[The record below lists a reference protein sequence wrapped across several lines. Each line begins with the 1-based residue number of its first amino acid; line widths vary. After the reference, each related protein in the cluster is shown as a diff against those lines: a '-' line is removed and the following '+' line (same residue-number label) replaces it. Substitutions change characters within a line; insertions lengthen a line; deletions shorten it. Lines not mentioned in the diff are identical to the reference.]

1 MTLPYPYLL
10 HHRFEALA
18 AAQPDRTALI
28 FAGPGHDPD
37 SPERPRRLTYGDLDR
52 RSRALAALLSRD
64 GVRRGDRVALFL
76 PSGAEMVIG
85 LLAALRLGAAA
96 LPIHPQTRVA
106 KLRYLLRDAS
116 PACLISQEALR
127 PVWAPAAQDALPPL
141 PVHCGVDLLP
151 DPAGAGLADLAGP
164 PAGAAQTIDQDL
176 ALILYTSGSTGEP
189 KGVMLT
195 HRNLLSATSS
205 ILSYLGLRPDDII
218 YCALP
223 LSFGYGLNQVLCALQ
238 IGATVIL
245 DPSFAFPQ
253 RSLQVLKAERATVL
267 PGVPTLFSMLCAMD
281 LSRHDLPDLRIL
293 TNAAAALSERQIADL
308 RRLFPRARL
317 FSMYGQ
323 TECTRIS
330 FLPPDELDR
339 RPTSVGRGMPNEE
352 VYLIDDQGRRL
363 PPGSTGELVVRG
375 AHVMRGYWN
384 RPEETARK
392 LRPGLSPGPDPFA
405 GPGELVLHTGDL
417 FRTDED
423 GFLYFVSRM
432 DDIIKSGGE
441 KISPRE
447 IEEALSSHPAVQDA
461 AVLGVPDSL
470 LGQAV
475 HAYVSL
481 HPGLSCGERD
491 LLRHC
496 AARLEGYMVPRQ
508 VHILPA
514 LPRSQNGKIDKRAL
528 QEDTEVIP

>member
-1 MTLPYPYLL
+1 MTVGRHHYLL
-10 HHRFEALA
+10 HHPFEERA
-18 AAQPDRTALI
+18 AAHPDRTALI
-28 FAGPGHDPD
+28 LPGPDA
-37 SPERPRRLTYGDLDR
+37 PRRLTYAALDR
-52 RSRALAALLSRD
+52 RARALAALLVRD

-96 LPIHPQTRVA
+96 IPIHPQTRVA
-106 KLRYLLRDAS
+106 KLRCLLRDAG
-116 PACLISQEALR
+116 PACLISQDALR
-127 PVWAPAAQDALPPL
+127 PVWAPIAQESVPPL
-141 PVHCGVDLLP
+141 PVHCAVDLLS
-151 DPAGAGLADLAGP
+151 DTADA
-164 PAGAAQTIDQDL
+164 AAAAQISPAQAPAQAIDQDL

-195 HRNLLSATSS
+195 HRNLLCATSS
-205 ILSYLGLRPDDII
+205 ILSYLGLRDDDII

-238 IGATVIL
+238 IGAAVIL

-253 RSLQVLKAERATVL
+253 RSLQILQAERATVF
-267 PGVPTLFSMLCAMD
+267 PGVPTMFSMLCATD
-281 LSRHDLPDLRIL
+281 LSRHDLPALRIL

-308 RRLFPRARL
+308 RRHFPHARL

-330 FLPPDELDR
+330 FLPPEELDR

-352 VYLIDDQGRRL
+352 VYLVDDQGRRL
-363 PPGSTGELVVRG
+363 PPGSTGELIVRG

-384 RPEETARK
+384 RPEETAQK
-392 LRPGLSPGPDPFA
+392 LRPGHI
-405 GPGELVLHTGDL
+405 PGELVLHTGDI
-417 FRTDED
+417 FRMDEE
-423 GFLYFVSRM
+423 GFLYFVSRK

-441 KISPRE
+441 KVSPRE
-447 IEEALSSHPAVQDA
+447 VEEALSAHPAVQDA
-461 AVLGVPDSL
+461 AVLGIPDSL

-481 HPGLSCGERD
+481 RPGLSLGERD

-514 LPRSQNGKIDKRAL
+514 LPRSPNGKIDKLAL
-528 QEDTEVIP
+528 LQDTEVIP